1 MQNKERKPIY
11 SILIEHREI
20 PLLAV
25 LALLLVAVSIRVPG
39 YLGKSWLKPYW
50 PSPGRWRAS

>member
-1 MQNKERKPIY
+1 MQTKKERKPIY

-25 LALLLVAVSIRVPG
+25 LARMLTAISSSANTAAKIFRIPAHLHV
-39 YLGKSWLKPYW
+39 
-50 PSPGRWRAS
+50 